1 MRYSEKTI
9 FLMIGFVVVMLG
21 LSSAAAATSLFQTE
35 SSLFADQKARHV
47 GDLVTV
53 IVTEQAQAS
62 QSANTGSSKGSNTSI
77 GPGLGALGDMFP
89 LFGFTNRDEFNAS
102 GSTVRS
108 GSLSATLT
116 TRVVDVYPNGT
127 MKIEGKQT
135 IVLNEEEQEIIVTGI
150 IRGRDVTRQNTVLST
165 MVADAEI
172 EFSGTGVVGDRQKPG
187 LLTQLFNWLF

>member
-1 MRYSEKTI
+1 MRHNNRVALWLAVSLAAI
-9 FLMIGFVVVMLG
+9 LG
-21 LSSAAAATSLFQTE
+21 VQTAAAATSLFQSD

-62 QSANTGSSKGSNTSI
+62 QSANTGSSKGSTTSV
-77 GPGLGALGDMFP
+77 GPGLGALGSMFP

-102 GSTVRS
+102 GTTVRS

-116 TRVVDVYPNGT
+116 TRVVEVFPNGT

-150 IRGRDVTRQNTVLST
+150 IRSRDVTPSNTVLST